1 MCGKLFKEEDTQN
14 NTEDKN
20 NSFQGKN
27 LIYSLTCCDCCA
39 PTSRKNLVYYHLKA
53 VGYNEMACGMRRS
66 VWKDKQNTSVF
77 SHSSQ
82 TENYNLPNP
91 VKITGIYVS
100 QVNTHTFTLLSSS
113 HCYVIK
119 PKYVFEWKKS
129 ILRCFGRLIKSPP
142 FLERK

>member
-66 VWKDKQNTSVF
+66 VWKDKHKTPAYFHTVHRLKTIIFQILSK
-77 SHSSQ
+77 SQ
-82 TENYNLPNP
+82 EYMFH
-91 VKITGIYVS
+91 K
-100 QVNTHTFTLLSSS
+100 
-113 HCYVIK
+113 
-119 PKYVFEWKKS
+119 
-129 ILRCFGRLIKSPP
+129 
-142 FLERK
+142 